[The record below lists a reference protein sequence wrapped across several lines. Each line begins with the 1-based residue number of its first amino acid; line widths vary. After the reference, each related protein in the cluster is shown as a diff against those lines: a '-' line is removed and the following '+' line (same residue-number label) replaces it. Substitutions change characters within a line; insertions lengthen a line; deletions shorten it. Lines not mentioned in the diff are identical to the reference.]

1 LTGNNPFN
9 NFIDW
14 RYDAGGSPIY
24 NNQQVNYTNTWF
36 QLAMDTTQYGRTFQD
51 RSYVFHIKPRA
62 GSNVP
67 STARVFNL
75 NVRGKRGN
83 IVETYP
89 ATEYDFVPEK
99 LYVRIGDY
107 IHFQWTGCD
116 TNPAGNAGE
125 GTDQTDR
132 SNIVQI
138 ATQDANTPASAT
150 WLTSNTPMF
159 TDLGL
164 RKRMAF
170 LDQNPSNCLTY
181 AALLAANNNNAN
193 NAETDV
199 RNCMKLNGQPTPY
212 FDGGA
217 IRMNL
222 TTGETTPFY
231 YMSSRNNN
239 FSNRGQK
246 AAIWVLNVLPN
257 WAIALVVTGAALFL
271 GAGGLAGAAF
281 YAKSHPHSRVADLFN
296 RM

>member
-1 LTGNNPFN
+1 
-9 NFIDW
+9 
-14 RYDAGGSPIY
+14 
-24 NNQQVNYTNTWF
+24 
-36 QLAMDTTQYGRTFQD
+36 
-51 RSYVFHIKPRA
+51 
-62 GSNVP
+62 
-67 STARVFNL
+67 L

-83 IVETYP
+83 IVDTYP

-99 LYVRIGDY
+99 LYVRVGDY

-138 ATQDANTPASAT
+138 ATYDANTPVNDN
-150 WLTSNTPMF
+150 WFQQNTPLF
-159 TDLGL
+159 QSSDL

-170 LDQNPSNCLTY
+170 IDQDPTQCLSQ
-181 AALLAANNNNAN
+181 AALLAANGNNAN
-193 NAETDV
+193 TAKTDV
-199 RNCMKLNGQPTPY
+199 RNCMKLNNAPTPY

-217 IRMNL
+217 IQMNL

-246 AAIWVLNVLPN
+246 AAIFVLNVLPN
-257 WAIALVVTGAALFL
+257 WAIGIVVTGAALFL
-271 GAGGLAGAAF
+271 GAAGIAGAAF
-281 YAKSHPHSRVADLFN
+281 YAKSHPHSQVAALFN